1 MGETWNLERK
11 EKRKF
16 ELYCE
21 RSLSLLKNIFSY
33 LYKWYSDRN
42 KIVIPIDKNKRKK
55 VFYCNVV
62 TVCRHLMTNEATD
75 DLKAKNKPN
84 LFMETSSWIFLKN
97 CRFAEFL
104 RAIFFSTRKLL
115 SRLKND
121 KSITL
126 SNLDIALAVGRKS

>member
-42 KIVIPIDKNKRKK
+42 KIVIPIDKNKHKK

-75 DLKAKNKPN
+75 DLKA
-84 LFMETSSWIFLKN
+84 
-97 CRFAEFL
+97 
-104 RAIFFSTRKLL
+104 
-115 SRLKND
+115 
-121 KSITL
+121 
-126 SNLDIALAVGRKS
+126 